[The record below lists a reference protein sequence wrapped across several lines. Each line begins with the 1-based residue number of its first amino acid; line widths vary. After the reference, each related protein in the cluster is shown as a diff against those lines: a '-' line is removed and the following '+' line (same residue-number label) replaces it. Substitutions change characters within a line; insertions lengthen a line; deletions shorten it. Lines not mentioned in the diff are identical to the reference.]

1 MIQPIGKSTLRTLLV
16 LCLCIVAWAPTVHAQ
31 SSQAIIRYDTVHNPA
46 VGLHGMAVSQNR
58 LATEVGREILQR
70 GGNAVDAAVA
80 MGFALAVTLPRAGNI
95 GGSGFMLIHL
105 AEGSRT
111 IVLDYRSTAPL
122 KADEAAYRDADGEVD
137 WDAATYG
144 ARAAGVPGT
153 VAGLYEAWR
162 RFGSL
167 PWADLVEP
175 ATALAASGF
184 VVWHD
189 LEYALSEGAPTLS
202 KYPASSAIYL
212 RPDGESWKYGERL
225 VQKDLA
231 WSLAQI
237 AQGGADA
244 FYRGEL
250 ATRIAAAFTGAG
262 GGIGLEDLAAYKV
275 VERTPVATDY
285 RGYRIV
291 SIPPPSAGGV
301 TLIQMLNMLKR
312 FEVGKMEA
320 GSAATL
326 HLLAEVMKRA
336 AANRR
341 THLGDPDFVEV
352 PVAGY
357 ISEELAGAMAAK
369 IDLQRA
375 ARVEQIEP
383 EPVEKYESRDTTHYS
398 VMDRHGNAVANTYT
412 LGYSFGSGW
421 VAEGTG
427 ILFDN
432 QMRNFFTTYGPKKQN
447 AMTPGKRMLSTMTP
461 TIVLDGDGEVF
472 LVTGTPGGSRII
484 NMVLQLLVGVI
495 DHGMGIAE
503 ATHMPRI
510 HQGWRSQ
517 TLGIERGFSPDTVD
531 LLEAMGH
538 EIQVQRAMGSMQSI
552 MYRDGKFL
560 GAADPRRPNALALG
574 VVYPPQPAARE
585 AASRSGEW

>member
-1 MIQPIGKSTLRTLLV
+1 
-16 LCLCIVAWAPTVHAQ
+16 
-31 SSQAIIRYDTVHNPA
+31 
-46 VGLHGMAVSQNR
+46 
-58 LATEVGREILQR
+58 
-70 GGNAVDAAVA
+70 
-80 MGFALAVTLPRAGNI
+80 
-95 GGSGFMLIHL
+95 
-105 AEGSRT
+105 
-111 IVLDYRSTAPL
+111 
-122 KADEAAYRDADGEVD
+122 
-137 WDAATYG
+137 
-144 ARAAGVPGT
+144 
-153 VAGLYEAWR
+153 
-162 RFGSL
+162 
-167 PWADLVEP
+167 
-175 ATALAASGF
+175 
-184 VVWHD
+184 
-189 LEYALSEGAPTLS
+189 
-202 KYPASSAIYL
+202 
-212 RPDGESWKYGERL
+212 
-225 VQKDLA
+225 
-231 WSLAQI
+231 
-237 AQGGADA
+237 
-244 FYRGEL
+244 
-250 ATRIAAAFTGAG
+250 
-262 GGIGLEDLAAYKV
+262 
-275 VERTPVATDY
+275 
-285 RGYRIV
+285 
-291 SIPPPSAGGV
+291 
-301 TLIQMLNMLKR
+301 
-312 FEVGKMEA
+312 
-320 GSAATL
+320 
-326 HLLAEVMKRA
+326 MKRA